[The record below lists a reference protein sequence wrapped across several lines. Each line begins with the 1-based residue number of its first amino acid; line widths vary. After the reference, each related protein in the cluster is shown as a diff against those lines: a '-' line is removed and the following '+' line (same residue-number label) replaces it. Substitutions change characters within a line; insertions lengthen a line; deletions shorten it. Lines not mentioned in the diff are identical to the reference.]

1 MKKGQKWI
9 VIEERKGNNN
19 KRQQRKNKFATQT
32 YVYYTNEN
40 ALRIIKR
47 KKEEMKNT
55 HTHTLHQEA
64 QTVTEL

>member
-1 MKKGQKWI
+1 M
-9 VIEERKGNNN
+9 RKGKETIIKGN
-19 KRQQRKNKFATQT
+19 KEKKNATQT

-40 ALRIIKR
+40 ALRIIEG